1 MKKNIKY
8 KFIGIICFITCI
20 IIIVIFLI
28 KIGDKFDK
36 TNKQVNSINKEISST
51 NDIVDDAR
59 KVIKSTN
66 EKPIE
71 KEKIEVSCID
81 ILNQEGNLHV
91 TTTLKNN
98 SNEKIEG
105 LYIRIKLLDKK
116 GKTLVEIV
124 ENSEETI
131 DENCEYSFY
140 GVINQF
146 PNMGDIEKAEISELR
161 KNSMQKDI
169 KKSIEGIQEKFLE

>member
-98 SNEKIEG
+98 SN
-105 LYIRIKLLDKK
+105 
-116 GKTLVEIV
+116 
-124 ENSEETI
+124 S
-131 DENCEYSFY
+131 
-140 GVINQF
+140 
-146 PNMGDIEKAEISELR
+146 PNIY
-161 KNSMQKDI
+161 
-169 KKSIEGIQEKFLE
+169 